1 MIYCFRTLKKE
12 CACNLKN
19 EHITSKKHENTVP
32 LSENIKE
39 VEDLLVRL
47 PLYKWQSALQ
57 RSCGCS
63 GDMWPFHLEFVP
75 VPCWR
80 TRHPWRGGGSARPP
94 ACLSLPPLS
103 SVPCGDPDV
112 AGRVIHA
119 HTLRKVPIWP
129 CTSTLSP
136 GSAHTQSMGG
146 RETTM
151 ILVGIQWHLLTSVRW
166 LSDASLHIQQDI
178 HIHMCIIAFKIRLYM
193 AKNMQTSP

>member
-1 MIYCFRTLKKE
+1 MKILFLYLRILKRSKT
-12 CACNLKN
+12 CLLDYLYINGRVLCHGPVAVVGTCDLFIWNLCQCPAG
-19 EHITSKKHENTVP
+19 EH
-32 LSENIKE
+32 
-39 VEDLLVRL
+39 
-47 PLYKWQSALQ
+47 
-57 RSCGCS
+57 GCHI
-63 GDMWPFHLEFVP
+63 GILEEGV
-75 VPCWR
+75 
-80 TRHPWRGGGSARPP
+80 AAP

-151 ILVGIQWHLLTSVRW
+151 ILVGIQWHLLTSVR
-166 LSDASLHIQQDI
+166 
-178 HIHMCIIAFKIRLYM
+178 
-193 AKNMQTSP
+193 